1 MLNQNYLQ
9 VMGLLI
15 LCLQE
20 SILHLQLVMSQS
32 ISLTMDDM
40 NRIIFYQNRTILER
54 CRCLSELILQ
64 AYSVRKVGKQWQ
76 RYVVCT
82 LIA

>member
-40 NRIIFYQNRTILER
+40 NHVIFYQNRTILER
-54 CRCLSELILQ
+54 YRCLTQ
-64 AYSVRKVGKQWQ
+64 V
-76 RYVVCT
+76 
-82 LIA
+82 

>member
-54 CRCLSELILQ
+54 YRCLNELFLQ
-64 AYSVRKVGKQWQ
+64 AYSVKKVGK
-76 RYVVCT
+76 
-82 LIA
+82 